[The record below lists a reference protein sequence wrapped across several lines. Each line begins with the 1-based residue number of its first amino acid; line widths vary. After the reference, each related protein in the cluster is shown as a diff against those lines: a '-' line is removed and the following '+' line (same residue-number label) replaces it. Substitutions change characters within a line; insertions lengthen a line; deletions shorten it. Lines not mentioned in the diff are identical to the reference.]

1 MRMKKFLCVIA
12 ILLLALVLCLCF
24 TACGEEEEHVHSFSA
39 WNTTTSPTCTTEGR
53 QTRTCSSCNA
63 SEDVP
68 IPALG
73 HKKVIDNAVAA
84 TCLAEGKTE
93 GSHCGVCNI
102 VIKPQNTIAA
112 LGHTAVTDA
121 AVAPTCTAQG
131 KTEGSH
137 CSACD
142 AILVEQ
148 TAIEPLGHQ
157 YDAGVV
163 VTSASCVAA
172 GTKKYTCT
180 VATCKHTY
188 NAPYDMATF
197 TATEIYDKAIKFVA
211 EITIYDKTGEEV
223 GVGAGFVY
231 SSDGRIVTNYHVIED
246 AYSATVTINKKTYA
260 VLSVLAFDVDIDLAV
275 LKINATGLT
284 VANVCKKPVKVG
296 QTVYAI
302 GSPMGLTN
310 TLSQGMITYA
320 DRELYDVSYVQHDAS
335 IAGGNSGGPLI
346 NVHGEVIGINTF
358 CFVDSQNLNFAVF
371 ADELD
376 NLYYGT
382 PISLADLYDL
392 NHDPYNILTNWLTEN
407 YTDYSAEEI
416 RYDEI
421 MEGAW
426 FSVGMDLQ
434 TAGIYLDV
442 LWDLGD
448 GATLYVKLDL
458 SSDPSR
464 YVYRASLSYNGYEN
478 IAKGYINAATFNE
491 NTTLTPITYE
501 GDYSGDKELVLE
513 LYCAGIIDLLYWFDW
528 VSFENGIGVTPADF
542 GFAAL
547 EWI

>member
-1 MRMKKFLCVIA
+1 MRMKKILCVIA
-12 ILLLALVLCLCF
+12 ILLLSLVLCLCF
-24 TACGEEEEHVHSFSA
+24 TACEEEHVHSFSA
-39 WNTTTSPTCTTEGR
+39 WTTTTLPTCTTEGR

-93 GSHCGVCNI
+93 GSHCSVCNI

-137 CSACD
+137 CSACN
-142 AILVEQ
+142 ATLVEQ

-180 VATCKHTY
+180 VPTCRHTY
-188 NAPYDMATF
+188 NEPYEMATF

-211 EITIYDKTGEEV
+211 EITIYDKTGEEI

-246 AYSATVTINKKTYA
+246 AYSATVTVNKKTYA
-260 VLSVLAFDVDIDLAV
+260 VQSVLTFDADIDLAV

-284 VANVCKKPVKVG
+284 VANVCKNPVKAG
-296 QTVYAI
+296 QTVWAI
-302 GSPMGLTN
+302 GSPRGQTN
-310 TLSQGMITYA
+310 TLSQGIITYA
-320 DRELYDVSYVQHDAS
+320 ERELYGVCYVQHDAS

-346 NVHGEVIGINTF
+346 NVYGEVIGINTF
-358 CFVDSQNLNFAVF
+358 YFADSQNLNFAVF

-426 FSVGMDLQ
+426 LSIAM
-434 TAGIYLDV
+434 YLETGGFYMEA
-442 LWDLGD
+442 LWELED
-448 GATLYVKLDL
+448 GAELYIFLDL

-464 YVYRASLSYNGYEN
+464 YVYSAYLSYNGYEN

-501 GDYSGDKELVLE
+501 GDYWDEELVLE
-513 LYCAGIIDLLYWFDW
+513 LYHVGLIDLLYWFDW

-547 EWI
+547 EWV

>member
-1 MRMKKFLCVIA
+1 MRMKGFLSIIA
-12 ILLLALVLCLCF
+12 ILLLALMLCVCF
-24 TACGEEEEHVHSFSA
+24 TACEKEEEHVHSFSA
-39 WNTTTSPTCTTEGR
+39 WSTTTLPTCTNEGR
-53 QTRTCSSCNA
+53 QTRSCSSCGDA
-63 SEDVP
+63 EYIP
-68 IPALG
+68 IAALG
-73 HKKVIDNAVAA
+73 HKKVVDAAVAA
-84 TCLAEGKTE
+84 TCEAEGKTE
-93 GSHCGVCNI
+93 GSHCGVCSI
-102 VIKPQNTIAA
+102 VIMPQNTIAA
-112 LGHTAVTDA
+112 TGHTAVIDA
-121 AVAPTCTAQG
+121 AVSPTCTADG

-137 CSACD
+137 CSACE
-142 AILVEQ
+142 ATLVAQ
-148 TAIEPLGHQ
+148 TAVSSSGHR
-157 YDAGVV
+157 YDGGVI
-163 VTSASCVAA
+163 VTPATCVAV

-180 VATCKHTY
+180 VSGCRHTY
-188 NAPYDMATF
+188 NEPYEMTAF

-211 EITIYDKTGEEV
+211 EITIYDKTGEEI

-260 VLSVLAFDVDIDLAV
+260 VQSVLTFDADIDLAV

-284 VANVCKKPVKVG
+284 VANVCKNPVKAG

-302 GSPMGLTN
+302 GSPRGQTN
-310 TLSQGMITYA
+310 TLSQGIITYA
-320 DRELYDVSYVQHDAS
+320 ERELYGVCYVQHDAS

-346 NVHGEVIGINTF
+346 NVYGEVIGINTF
-358 CFVDSQNLNFAVF
+358 YFADSQNLNFAVF

-426 FSVGMDLQ
+426 LSIAMDLE
-434 TAGIYLDV
+434 TAGIYIDA

-448 GATLYVKLDL
+448 GAELYVLLDL
-458 SSDPSR
+458 SYDPSQ
-464 YVYRASLSYNGYEN
+464 YVYYACLSYNGN
-478 IAKGYINAATFNE
+478 QNVVIGCINAATFNE
-491 NTTLTPITYE
+491 NTTLTPMSYE
-501 GDYSGDKELVLE
+501 GDYWDEELVLE
-513 LYCAGIIDLLYWFDW
+513 LYSAGLIDLLYWFDW

-547 EWI
+547 ELV